1 MPPIK
6 KLPSAQS
13 PAKAAGP
20 VYGTAR
26 SELGSP
32 QVQRTRGRL
41 KEAALR
47 VFGQLGRAAS
57 INDIVQ
63 AAGISRPS
71 FYNYYPSVDAL
82 FESISAELL
91 SDMNVR
97 VDRSFDAIADPAARI
112 SIGIRHFCKRAHE
125 DADWANF
132 LLNFALVDPAIT
144 DHARSTLLRDIVA
157 GARSGRFALRE
168 DQVPAA
174 FGMIVGGTLTAMMVV
189 RRGIDG
195 HVPVGRQT
203 AAASLRLLGLDAS
216 EAEELAQLPLTNLD
230 G

>member
-1 MPPIK
+1 MTPIK
-6 KLPSAQS
+6 KLPSVQS
-13 PAKAAGP
+13 SARTARP
-20 VYGTAR
+20 VYGSAR
-26 SELGSP
+26 SEGDSP
-32 QVQRTRGRL
+32 QVQRTRARL
-41 KEAALR
+41 LDAAVR

-71 FYNYYPSVDAL
+71 FYNYYPGVDAL
-82 FESISAELL
+82 FESVSAELL
-91 SDMNVR
+91 SDMNLR

-144 DHARSTLLRDIVA
+144 DHARSTLLRDIAA

-174 FGMIVGGTLTAMMVV
+174 FSMIVGGTLTAMMVV

-195 HVPVGRQT
+195 YVPVGRQT
-203 AAASLRLLGLDAS
+203 AAASLRMLGLGAA
-216 EAEELAQLPLTNLD
+216 EADELAQIPLTDLR